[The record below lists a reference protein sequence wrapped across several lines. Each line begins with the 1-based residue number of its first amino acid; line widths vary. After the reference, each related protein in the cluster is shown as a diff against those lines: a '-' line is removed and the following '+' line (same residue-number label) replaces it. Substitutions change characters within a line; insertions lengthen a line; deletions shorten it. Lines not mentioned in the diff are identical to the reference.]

1 MEKISFISTKT
12 IVNLNKYKP
21 LDSDLKLI
29 VNCSSEYIRWVL
41 GFNDNQ
47 CNDSKEIEYRT
58 QLKWSLLRSLP
69 YFEIP
74 FQFQNILNK
83 SSIEIINFAI
93 FCNDIFN
100 SDIPI
105 PNTSTISYKNYKTKN
120 LNKAIQFFKNK
131 ISVNNWGVNEDILNI
146 FLEIKTQ

>member
-58 QLKWSLLRSLP
+58 QLKWSLLRC
-69 YFEIP
+69 F
-74 FQFQNILNK
+74 
-83 SSIEIINFAI
+83 SIEIINFAI